1 MKYKQLKKKKR
12 INLQGVSEMKRVF
25 LEKIIKTLK
34 N

>member
-1 MKYKQLKKKKR
+1 MKYKQLKKKR